1 MIAGKAIFLVSAV
14 FAIVIFMYVI
24 LPQLRLKVNQG
35 KLLRALIFSVIVIVL
50 AIDFIEKEKYWYL
63 VILTLGSLGFG
74 IMLYDSKKKNE

>member
-1 MIAGKAIFLVSAV
+1 
-14 FAIVIFMYVI
+14 MYVI